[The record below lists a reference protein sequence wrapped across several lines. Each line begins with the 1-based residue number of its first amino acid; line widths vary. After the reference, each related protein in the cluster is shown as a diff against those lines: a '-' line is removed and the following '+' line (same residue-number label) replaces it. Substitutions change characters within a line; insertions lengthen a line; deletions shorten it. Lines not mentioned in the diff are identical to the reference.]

1 MSEGTFEPRP
11 LDRDATTF
19 IAGHRGLVGSAI
31 WRKLEGEGFTSLV
44 GRRSGELDLRDRE
57 AVFDFFAETRPRY
70 VVLAAAKVGGILANN
85 TYPVDFLSD
94 NLRIQTNVMDAA
106 LEVRTARLLFLG
118 SSCIYPRMAPQPIH
132 EDSLLTGHLEPTN
145 DAYAIAKIA
154 GILGVQ
160 AVRRQYGLPWI
171 SAMPTNLYGPG
182 DNFSPTGSHVLPAL
196 IRRYDEARASG
207 AESVTNWGTGSPRRE
222 FLHVDDMAAA
232 CLHLM
237 EHFDGPQQVNVG
249 TGRDSTIKEIAETV
263 ASVVG
268 FEGETHWDTSKPDGT
283 PNVIFL
289 QDELDRRF
297 DKLATRVI
305 LPITDPYV
313 VHHGSLGGFARV
325 YCYDGATPYEV
336 MRFTEGLSGV
346 EAVYDKP
353 SACAAFDLPPDRE
366 GDVVVI
372 SDAGTALGAAEAV
385 HDLSLLGEH
394 RLRSHGG
401 ISEKRVP
408 FIISVP
414 LNSEYDARAK
424 STTLRSYEIYDY
436 VINGVENTPV
446 I

>member
-1 MSEGTFEPRP
+1 MSEVTFEPRP

-106 LEVRTARLLFLG
+106 LEVRTERLLFLG

-283 PNVIFL
+283 PQKL
-289 QDELDRRF
+289 LDVS
-297 DKLATRVI
+297 KLR
-305 LPITDPYV
+305 
-313 VHHGSLGGFARV
+313 
-325 YCYDGATPYEV
+325 GAGWEASIG
-336 MRFTEGLSGV
+336 MREGLESTV
-346 EAVYDKP
+346 TWYREH
-353 SACAAFDLPPDRE
+353 SA
-366 GDVVVI
+366 
-372 SDAGTALGAAEAV
+372 
-385 HDLSLLGEH
+385 
-394 RLRSHGG
+394 
-401 ISEKRVP
+401 
-408 FIISVP
+408 
-414 LNSEYDARAK
+414 
-424 STTLRSYEIYDY
+424 TLRE
-436 VINGVENTPV
+436 VG
-446 I
+446 

>member
-1 MSEGTFEPRP
+1 MSEGPFEPRP
-11 LDRDATTF
+11 LDRDATTYV
-19 IAGHRGLVGSAI
+19 AGHRGLVGSAI
-31 WRKLEGEGFTSLV
+31 WRRLEGEGFTSLV

-57 AVFDFFAETRPRY
+57 AVFDFFAATRPRY

-106 LEVRTARLLFLG
+106 LEVRTERLLFLG

-196 IRRYDEARASG
+196 IRRYDEAVASG
-207 AESVTNWGTGSPRRE
+207 AASVTNWGTGSPRRE

-237 EHFDGPQQVNVG
+237 EHYDGPQQVNVG
-249 TGRDSTIKEIAETV
+249 TGRDTTIKEIAETI

-268 FEGETHWDTSKPDGT
+268 YEGETHWDTSKPDGT
-283 PNVIFL
+283 PQKL
-289 QDELDRRF
+289 LDVS
-297 DKLATRVI
+297 KLRDAGWEASI
-305 LPITDPYV
+305 
-313 VHHGSLGGFARV
+313 G
-325 YCYDGATPYEV
+325 
-336 MRFTEGLSGV
+336 MREGLESTV
-346 EAVYDKP
+346 AWYREH
-353 SACAAFDLPPDRE
+353 AADLRE
-366 GDVVVI
+366 VG
-372 SDAGTALGAAEAV
+372 
-385 HDLSLLGEH
+385 
-394 RLRSHGG
+394 
-401 ISEKRVP
+401 
-408 FIISVP
+408 
-414 LNSEYDARAK
+414 
-424 STTLRSYEIYDY
+424 
-436 VINGVENTPV
+436 
-446 I
+446 

>member
-1 MSEGTFEPRP
+1 MSEGIFEPRP
-11 LDRDATTF
+11 LDREATTF
-19 IAGHRGLVGSAI
+19 VAGHRGLVGSAI
-31 WRKLEGEGFTSLV
+31 WRKLEGEGFTALV

-118 SSCIYPRMAPQPIH
+118 SSCIYPRMAQQPIH

-207 AESVTNWGTGSPRRE
+207 AQSVTNWGTGSPRRE
-222 FLHVDDMAAA
+222 FLHVDDMASA

-237 EHFDGPQQVNVG
+237 EHYDGPQQVNVG

-268 FEGETHWDTSKPDGT
+268 FEGETRWDTSKPDGT
-283 PNVIFL
+283 PQKL
-289 QDELDRRF
+289 LDVS
-297 DKLATRVI
+297 KLR
-305 LPITDPYV
+305 
-313 VHHGSLGGFARV
+313 
-325 YCYDGATPYEV
+325 GAGWEASIG
-336 MRFTEGLSGV
+336 MREGLESTV
-346 EAVYDKP
+346 AWYREH
-353 SACAAFDLPPDRE
+353 AADLRE
-366 GDVVVI
+366 VG
-372 SDAGTALGAAEAV
+372 
-385 HDLSLLGEH
+385 
-394 RLRSHGG
+394 
-401 ISEKRVP
+401 
-408 FIISVP
+408 
-414 LNSEYDARAK
+414 
-424 STTLRSYEIYDY
+424 
-436 VINGVENTPV
+436 
-446 I
+446 